1 MVDRVPPAG
10 SGTTV
15 RDAADDPPPRGLRVG
30 LAITVL
36 AVGIAVAFA
45 LGKDDPADTAVHVVT
60 AQSQPAEAGA
70 PPTDARGGPRAS
82 AFGVSFPNLAT
93 RLGWEPVGRRDDVVD
108 GRAVET
114 VTYARS
120 GRRLAYSVVDGP
132 VLPAPP
138 GGVRVAARG
147 PAATEFEAGGRTAVL
162 TSRDGH
168 SSVVSAPGVPRVAVI
183 RAARAR

>member
-15 RDAADDPPPRGLRVG
+15 RVAADDPPPRGLWIG

-36 AVGIAVAFA
+36 AVGVAVAFG
-45 LGKDDPADTAVHVVT
+45 LSKDDPADTAVHVVT

-70 PPTDARGGPRAS
+70 PPTDARGGSRAS
-82 AFGVSFPNLAT
+82 AFGVPFPNLAA

-114 VTYARS
+114 VTYARA

-132 VLPAPP
+132 ALPAPP

-147 PAATEFEAGGRTAVL
+147 AAATAFEAAGRTAVL
-162 TSRDGH
+162 ATRDGR
-168 SSVVSAPGVPRVAVI
+168 SVVVSAAGVPRVAVI
-183 RAARAR
+183 RAARAP

>member
-15 RDAADDPPPRGLRVG
+15 HDAGDDAPPRGLWVG
-30 LAITVL
+30 LAITAL
-36 AVGIAVAFA
+36 AVGIATAFA
-45 LGKDDPADTAVHVVT
+45 LATDDPADTAVHVVT

-82 AFGVSFPNLAT
+82 AFGVSFPNLAE

-114 VTYARS
+114 VTYARA
-120 GRRLAYSVVDGP
+120 GRRLAYSVVDGT

-138 GGVRVAARG
+138 GSVRVAARG

-162 TSRDGH
+162 AVRDGR
-168 SSVVSAPGVPRVAVI
+168 SVVVSAAGVPRVAVI

>member
-10 SGTTV
+10 SGPTV
-15 RDAADDPPPRGLRVG
+15 HDADDDAPPRGRAIGV
-30 LAITVL
+30 AITVL

-45 LGKDDPADTAVHVVT
+45 VAKDDPADTAVRVVT
-60 AQSQPAEAGA
+60 AQSLPAEGGA

-82 AFGVSFPNLAT
+82 AFGVPFPNLAV

-108 GRAVET
+108 GRPVET
-114 VTYARS
+114 VTYARA

-132 VLPAPP
+132 VLPAPQ
-138 GGVRVAARG
+138 GSVRVAARG
-147 PAATEFEAGGRTAVL
+147 PAATVFEAGGRTAVL
-162 TSRDGH
+162 AARDGRAI
-168 SSVVSAPGVPRVAVI
+168 VVSAAGVPRVAVI